1 MANKKYINDD
11 PDQTYDV
18 DESFPIL
25 MSTCVKYMREVL
37 NTSFVE
43 RGHAITS
50 EQWILLCHLASQDGV
65 SQLELA
71 RRSDKTEVS
80 VLNLLKKL
88 EINDLVIRRPDPLD
102 GRSKRVYLTSKGRKL
117 QKTLIPMAKGNI
129 TQMTEGLNV
138 NDIDHLKT
146 TLRTITDNLKN
157 K

>member
-1 MANKKYINDD
+1 MPNLKNINDN
-11 PDQTYDV
+11 PNQTYDV

-25 MSTCVKYMREVL
+25 MATCVKYMREAL
-37 NTSFVE
+37 NASFAE
-43 RGHAITS
+43 RGYAITS

-80 VLNLLKKL
+80 TLNLLKKL
-88 EINDLVIRRPDPLD
+88 EVNDLVIRRPDPVD
-102 GRSKRVYLTSKGRKL
+102 GRSRRVYLTSKGRKL

-129 TQMTEGLNV
+129 IKMTEGLDV
-138 NDIDHLKT
+138 KDIDHLKT
-146 TLRTITDNLKN
+146 ILRKITDNLKN